1 MERFIPPL
9 LFTTGSP
16 AHQSLIRARW
26 MAPLSSLEVIHTAEP
41 SVQKLCPTRIRVIYM
56 RKIYAMLLLIA
67 TIGVCSCKSN
77 TKGDAAEEPQ
87 QEEIVYNDNIQNIF
101 FGVPFGATKE
111 EVINGFRQHG
121 FYPNETY
128 STDHRLVFEK
138 KETPHSYP
146 SKWYSFGGMNW
157 EHLNVHLSN
166 NLFYKIEFMFAHK
179 EKQDAL
185 SSFENV
191 LNVISKKYHLREW
204 ASDSDTSIYRR
215 FVGKTQYNLQ
225 VTLCCYGYNSIG
237 GDRYIAVELSYTDL
251 KFKSV
256 SNEL

>member
-41 SVQKLCPTRIRVIYM
+41 SVQRLCPTRIRVIYM

-77 TKGDAAEEPQ
+77 TKGDAAEESQ

-121 FYPNETY
+121 FYRNEKY
-128 STDHRLVFEK
+128 STDSRLAFEK
-138 KETPHSYP
+138 KETPYSYP

-157 EHLNVHLSN
+157 ELLYVNLSN
-166 NLFYKIEFMFAHK
+166 NRFYGIEFRGVYK

-191 LNVISKKYHLREW
+191 LNVISQKYHLREL

-215 FVGKTQYNLQ
+215 FVGETQDNLQ
-225 VTLCCYGYNSIG
+225 VALGCFGHNSIG
-237 GDRYIAVELSYTDL
+237 GDRYIAVALYYADW